1 MWKCPRCENE
11 IDNLDYSVQTREWG
25 CVNLSEPEDEN
36 SQCDT
41 ENYESN
47 DSEWT
52 GDTSFSCPE
61 CSNDIELDELIPV
74 INEEEKKEDNKL
86 EEEKFNII
94 APTRN
99 LQVKRE
105 NISNHTES
113 IMICKHCLHAFVY
126 SNEKYGDNEDEFFDC
141 PQCGLQNNKKEYQE
155 RIQSRYYE
163 KIKIKRIKKHAKKTK
178 SRRLQPVDR
187 AGRSVCFTI

>member
-11 IDNLDYSVQTREWG
+11 IENLDYSVQTREWG
-25 CVNLSEPEDEN
+25 YVNLSEPEDEN

-74 INEEEKKEDNKL
+74 INEEEKKKTTNWK
-86 EEEKFNII
+86 KK
-94 APTRN
+94 N
-99 LQVKRE
+99 LTSSLQRE
-105 NISNHTES
+105 T
-113 IMICKHCLHAFVY
+113 CK
-126 SNEKYGDNEDEFFDC
+126 SK
-141 PQCGLQNNKKEYQE
+141 
-155 RIQSRYYE
+155 E
-163 KIKIKRIKKHAKKTK
+163 KIYPII
-178 SRRLQPVDR
+178 QNQ
-187 AGRSVCFTI
+187 